1 MELVKLGKKG
11 QVTIPK
17 SILRSIGIPD
27 EAPLLV
33 ETTPDGAIV
42 LRQAAVYP
50 IELYTEE
57 QLAEYEESNTVPPAL
72 ERRVEA
78 LAARRNTPRLAAE
91 DHGDAEHRLAAG
103 EQHLDGVAMLL
114 RERRGGDGGLKA
126 EGMGD
131 RG

>member
-1 MELVKLGKKG
+1 VFDSAGDRIGVFRHGDIPDSRDSDILAKHPEPEDPSMELVKLGKKG

-78 LAARRNTPRLAAE
+78 LAARRSR
-91 DHGDAEHRLAAG
+91 
-103 EQHLDGVAMLL
+103 
-114 RERRGGDGGLKA
+114 KK
-126 EGMGD
+126 
-131 RG
+131 

>member
-17 SILRSIGIPD
+17 SILRLIGIPD

-78 LAARRNTPRLAAE
+78 LAARRSR
-91 DHGDAEHRLAAG
+91 
-103 EQHLDGVAMLL
+103 
-114 RERRGGDGGLKA
+114 KK
-126 EGMGD
+126 
-131 RG
+131 

>member
-78 LAARRNTPRLAAE
+78 LAARRSR
-91 DHGDAEHRLAAG
+91 
-103 EQHLDGVAMLL
+103 
-114 RERRGGDGGLKA
+114 KK
-126 EGMGD
+126 
-131 RG
+131 